1 MSDRRTDLPT
11 HRAPNFEQR
20 VREVLQTYLGRQ
32 GDPLDRGLTLRDLLQ
47 AGVVKVREGFTL
59 RTGMA
64 EVPISAGDAVAPA
77 YEPDLSAPPMP
88 SGFEVAAA
96 ITHVFV
102 KHDAPAY
109 QQGHGPLRTR
119 LYGLTLQAGDPLP
132 TFDDAVEIAQFSGAV
147 YAHPT
152 NPSTTWR
159 LWIRWESVDG
169 GLSLPAG
176 GTNGLQATTGEDV
189 GLLLDALAGKIGEP
203 ALLASLN
210 SRINLIDAPTTGLT
224 TKVAGLTSQVASIQ
238 STLADFEAMPEYD
251 PAATYAAG
259 DLVKYSG
266 GLYRATAA
274 TTGNLPT
281 DTAYWEKVG
290 DYASLGDAV
299 AAHAFQLADHE
310 TRISS
315 TETGLAAEVTARQ
328 TLAATVGSNTAAI
341 QTEATTRAGADSALS
356 TQISTLNSTLTG
368 SIGAVSAGLEQEQ
381 LTRANADTA
390 LAGSIT
396 TLTSAVNDNAA
407 AIQTEATTR
416 ANADGALASQI
427 TTLQSTVN
435 GNTAAIQTEATT
447 RATETGQLLVQ
458 YTVKADL
465 NGYVTG
471 YGLASTSVNG
481 APLSEFAIVADKF
494 SIAPVATNP
503 ASADGSPFYHL
514 TAPTTVDGV
523 TVPAGT
529 YMKSAF
535 IADAS
540 ITNAKIRN
548 AAIDDA
554 KIATLSA
561 GKLTAGTLAVG
572 QWVASQGYLAG
583 SSGWRIN
590 ADGSA
595 EFSTATVRGTIYASL
610 GAIGGIAIG
619 STYIQSNYA
628 AGVSGF
634 RLNSD
639 GSAEF
644 NSITARGRIEASSG
658 TFAGSLVAATGTF
671 SGSLNAAEGTFA
683 GSLAAATGT
692 FSGTMTA
699 SAVNAVNT
707 VNIAGQ
713 AVTFPN
719 YSRRSDSRFDGSYS
733 PPVYD
738 PGTDSGW

>member
-119 LYGLTLQAGDPLP
+119 LYGVTLQAGDPLP

-159 LWIRWESVDG
+159 LWVRWESVDG

-310 TRISS
+310 TRIEG
-315 TETGLAAEVTARQ
+315 TETALAAEVSARQ

-341 QTEATTRAGADSALS
+341 QTEATTRA
-356 TQISTLNSTLTG
+356 
-368 SIGAVSAGLEQEQ
+368 
-381 LTRANADTA
+381 NADTA
-390 LAGSIT
+390 LASSIT

-407 AIQTEATTR
+407 AIQTEAS
-416 ANADGALASQI
+416 A
-427 TTLQSTVN
+427 
-435 GNTAAIQTEATT
+435 
-447 RATETGQLLVQ
+447 RATETGQLLAQ
-458 YTVKADL
+458 YTVKVDV
-465 NGYVTG
+465 NGYVSG
-471 YGLASTSVNG
+471 FGLASTLNS
-481 APLSEFAIVADKF
+481 ATPFSEFAIVADKF

-503 ASADGSPFYHL
+503 AAADGSPFFHL
-514 TAPTTVDGV
+514 TAPTVIDGV

-529 YMKSAF
+529 YMKQAY
-535 IADAS
+535 IH
-540 ITNAKIRN
+540 N
-548 AAIDDA
+548 AAINTAQIKDAAITDAKISNLSATKITAGTIAADRLDAAVVTAKVANLNAAVITQGFLNTAVIQDGTITDA
-554 KIATLSA
+554 KIANEIKSTNYV
-561 GKLTAGTLAVG
+561 AGTA
-572 QWVASQGYLAG
+572 
-583 SSGWRIN
+583 GWRITK
-590 ADGSA
+590 A
-595 EFSTATVRGTIYASL
+595 GTIEAQDLNSR
-610 GAIGGIAIG
+610 G
-619 STYIQSNYA
+619 SVTVGRPGNPNEWAVVRSDGKDWWYNNNAGFIMAHNKNYA
-628 AGVSGF
+628 GSGLSYSLLEFRGGPQALLRWRGGTHPDAASGVLEVSGV
-634 RLNSD
+634 L
-639 GSAEF
+639 
-644 NSITARGRIEASSG
+644 TAD
-658 TFAGSLVAATGTF
+658 
-671 SGSLNAAEGTFA
+671 
-683 GSLAAATGT
+683 
-692 FSGTMTA
+692 
-699 SAVNAVNT
+699 AVDAVNT

-719 YSRRSDSRFDGSYS
+719 HSRATWTRYDGNYTASYYGT
-733 PPVYD
+733 PG
-738 PGTDSGW
+738 GTDGW